1 MELLTM
7 NVRNARL
14 VCLMLWPVL
23 TGCSHSM
30 RFEPAQDHNQL
41 ESLEFF
47 HLLAQQPMVTYDQA
61 CRAMLLL
68 ADGKETSGGFEER
81 SAELASRAVISEK
94 WKIASDEAVDRGT
107 LAYMIFRTCRL
118 PDSVNTWLAKCSG
131 LGDRRYALKNVVRAG
146 IMPYGLPY
154 QIPTGG
160 EVLAAIRKADDYMA
174 DHGMYETTDV
184 KISSPAD
191 VQRTGQP

>member
-1 MELLTM
+1 M
-7 NVRNARL
+7 NARNARL
-14 VCLMLWPVL
+14 LCLMLPPVL
-23 TGCSHSM
+23 AGCSHSLT
-30 RFEPAQDHNQL
+30 FEPAQDHNQL

-47 HLLAQQPMVTYDQA
+47 HLLAQQPMVTYDEA

-68 ADGKETSGGFEER
+68 ANGTETSSDFETR
-81 SAELASRAVISEK
+81 SAELASRGVISEK
-94 WKIASDEAVDRGT
+94 WGIAANEAVDRGT
-107 LAYMIFRTCRL
+107 LGYMIFRTCRL

-174 DHGMYETTDV
+174 DHGVYETTDV

-191 VQRTGQP
+191 VQSAGQP